1 MGELISVTGQAKL
14 KTLSA
19 KLKEAGDE
27 GKGLKLELR
36 RGLRKTAEPMLSAVQ
51 SAVRSISIKGVRG
64 GGKWSRYFHRPRSKS
79 LGLRDSVADAMQIQA
94 RMGGEPSVR
103 LRVNTGRLP
112 ADQRKLPRHMNNPEG
127 WRHPVFGD
135 KEVWAQQ
142 TGEPYWEKTLIPFG
156 PQVRRDVIN
165 IVDSVLKRIDG

>member
-1 MGELISVTGQAKL
+1 MGELISVSGQRELETLAVKL
-14 KTLSA
+14 KA
-19 KLKEAGDE
+19 AGDE

-36 RGLRKTAEPMLSAVQ
+36 RGLRKSAEPMLSAVQ
-51 SAVRSISIKGVRG
+51 TAVRSISVKGVRG
-64 GGKWSRYFHRPRSKS
+64 GGKWARYFHRPRSKS
-79 LGLRDSVADAMQIQA
+79 TGLRNSVADAMQIQA

-103 LRVNTGRLP
+103 LRVNTSRLP
-112 ADQRKLPRHMNNPEG
+112 QDQRKLPRHMNKSEG

-135 KEVWAQQ
+135 KDVWAQQ

-165 IVDSVLKRIDG
+165 VVDSVLKRIDG